1 MNPMADGTVGLEVE
15 GGAAEVACGQ
25 VGVGSVAQIA
35 LRKAERSPRGA
46 GVAADIAETWRSV
59 TWGAGAF
66 EQPVIS
72 DVGPAQG
79 RGVKGNDVRD
89 SNGDADRLGDRGDSV
104 MGGAASIEGGE
115 ASVDGGGG
123 EKESSHDLD
132 FPDGCGRSGP

>member
-1 MNPMADGTVGLEVE
+1 MTDGAVWMEVE

-25 VGVGSVAQIA
+25 VGVRSVAQIA
-35 LRKAERSPRGA
+35 LWKAERSPRGA

-66 EQPVIS
+66 EQPDVS

-79 RGVKGNDVRD
+79 GGVKGNDVRD
-89 SNGDADRLGDRGDSV
+89 ANRDADRLGDRGEAV
-104 MGGAASIEGGE
+104 MGGAARIEGGE

-123 EKESSHDLD
+123 EQESSHDLD